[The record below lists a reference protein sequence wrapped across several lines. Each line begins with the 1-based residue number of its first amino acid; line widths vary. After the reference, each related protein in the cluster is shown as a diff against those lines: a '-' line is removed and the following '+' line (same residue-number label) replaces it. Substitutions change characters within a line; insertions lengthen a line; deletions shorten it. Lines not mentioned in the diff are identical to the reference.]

1 MVLAQRSVDD
11 VIIGA
16 PDRITESL
24 LDTYKIDI
32 VVPSLETDNWKTV
45 EDFDSAYSLA
55 WERGILRNIEI
66 ESPLCKDL
74 IIKRIVDN

>member
-32 VVPSLETDNWKTV
+32 VVPSLETDN
-45 EDFDSAYSLA
+45 
-55 WERGILRNIEI
+55 
-66 ESPLCKDL
+66 
-74 IIKRIVDN
+74 